1 MITIQDTIYMGT
13 AAPASGGGGSG
24 DAVWGDI
31 TGSLSNQTDLAT
43 ALAAKQDTLT
53 AGTGISISDNVI
65 SATGGGSSTAISVEN
80 QNTNSGAINP
90 LKIWNGTE
98 QEWNNGESITYY
110 RWENEDVSAT
120 PSQVYT
126 TDRTPT
132 TSSKV
137 YNPKGVLSNLTVT
150 RHSSSGVET
159 ITLSNRGTYQ
169 YMGQSIQTLSIGESH
184 PDYLCFINGV
194 GVKIGTTSIVTVDQ
208 TYNASSTNAQSG
220 VAVNS
225 VVGNI
230 ETALQGV

>member
-1 MITIQDTIYMGT
+1 MSIVYLGKAT
-13 AAPASGGGGSG
+13 PASGQGGGGSITVDQTY
-24 DAVWGDI
+24 DATSTNAQSGTAVAEALGTI
-31 TGSLSNQTDLAT
+31 TSVQSVDNANT
-43 ALAAKQDTLT
+43 AV
-53 AGTGISISDNVI
+53 G
-65 SATGGGSSTAISVEN
+65 AIS
-80 QNTNSGAINP
+80 P
-90 LKIWNGTE
+90 LKLWNGTE

-110 RWENEDVSAT
+110 RWENEDISAT

-137 YNPKGVLSNLTVT
+137 YNPKGVLSDLTVT
-150 RHSSSGVET
+150 SHSSSGVET

-169 YMGQSIQTLSIGESH
+169 YIGKSIQTLSIGEVH

-194 GVKIGTTSIVTVDQ
+194 GIKIGTTSIVTVDQ

-230 ETALQGV
+230 NTALESIIAQGD